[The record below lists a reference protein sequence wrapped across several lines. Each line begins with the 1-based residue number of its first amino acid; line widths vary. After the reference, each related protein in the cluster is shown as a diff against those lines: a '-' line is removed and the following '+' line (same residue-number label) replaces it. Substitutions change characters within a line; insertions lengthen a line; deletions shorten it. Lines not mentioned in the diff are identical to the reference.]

1 MRKLHPLRIGAIS
14 EHQYLFLFRSAD
26 GDKEFS
32 FSVKYSGYQYIT
44 DISYEYDELTDSD
57 MATRCISCVIG
68 FLDEARLKGGV
79 KFGSLTEKCEPIA
92 IEYKGEC
99 REGAFRYL
107 VTLKDAVE
115 SIHQEEVVVS
125 YKDPVNV
132 LLWSGGQCS
141 FGFDRMAMLEV
152 KEPKPEFY
160 VLLNA
165 VLNFDESRYLP
176 SFEDE
181 EPMKIELS

>member
-1 MRKLHPLRIGAIS
+1 MRELHPLRIRAIS

-32 FSVKYSGYQYIT
+32 FSVKYDGCQYIA
-44 DISYEYDELTDSD
+44 DMSYEYGVLTESD
-57 MATRCISCVIG
+57 MSIRCIGCVIG
-68 FLDEARLKGGV
+68 FLDEARMSGGV
-79 KFGSLTEKCEPIA
+79 KFGALTERCEPIA

-99 REGAFRYL
+99 REGAFKYL
-107 VTLKDAVE
+107 VSLRDTACSV
-115 SIHQEEVVVS
+115 HTEEVVVS
-125 YKDPVNV
+125 YKDPENV

-181 EPMKIELS
+181 VPMKIEL

>member
-1 MRKLHPLRIGAIS
+1 MRKLHPLRIKAIS
-14 EHQYLFLFRSAD
+14 EHQYLFLFRSAE

-32 FSVKYSGYQYIT
+32 FSVRHDEIRSIT
-44 DISYEYDELTDSD
+44 DFSYEYGVLTESD
-57 MATRCISCVIG
+57 MSIRCINCVIG
-68 FLDEARLKGGV
+68 FLDEARMSGGV
-79 KFGSLTEKCEPIA
+79 RFGSLAEKCEPIA

-99 REGAFRYL
+99 REGAFKYL
-107 VTLKDAVE
+107 VTFKDAGE

-152 KEPKPEFY
+152 KEPKPESY